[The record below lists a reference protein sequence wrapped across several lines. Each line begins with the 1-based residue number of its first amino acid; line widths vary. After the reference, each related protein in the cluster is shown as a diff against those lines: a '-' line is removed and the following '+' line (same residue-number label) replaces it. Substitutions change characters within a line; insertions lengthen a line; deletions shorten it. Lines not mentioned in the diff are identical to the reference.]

1 MKKLLFIFVL
11 VLPFTS
17 VAQEELEWI
26 SFVEAAQRNSKKP
39 KKFFIDVYTDWCGW
53 CKKMDAATFHH
64 PEIAKYLNENFYTV
78 KLDAEMTDVIVF
90 NGDTMALVQGY
101 GRKGTHELALR
112 LMNGR
117 ASYPTIVYLDENLGM
132 IKPDPGYKSPEQL
145 EPILKY
151 YASNA
156 YKEKTWEE
164 YMDNFESE
172 LKSETPH

>member
-1 MKKLLFIFVL
+1 MKKLFLIFVL
-11 VLPFTS
+11 VLPLNI
-17 VAQEELEWI
+17 VAQEPEWI
-26 SFVEAAQRNSKKP
+26 SFVEAVQRNSTEP
-39 KKFFIDVYTDWCGW
+39 KKFFIDIYTDWCGW

-64 PEIAKYLNENFYTV
+64 PEIAKYLSENFYTV

-90 NGDTMALVQGY
+90 NGDTMTLVQGY

-117 ASYPTIVYLDENLGM
+117 ASYPTIVYLDEQLGM
-132 IKPDPGYKSPEQL
+132 INPDPGYKSPEQL

-164 YMDNFESE
+164 FIANFEAE
-172 LKSETPH
+172 IKTETPK